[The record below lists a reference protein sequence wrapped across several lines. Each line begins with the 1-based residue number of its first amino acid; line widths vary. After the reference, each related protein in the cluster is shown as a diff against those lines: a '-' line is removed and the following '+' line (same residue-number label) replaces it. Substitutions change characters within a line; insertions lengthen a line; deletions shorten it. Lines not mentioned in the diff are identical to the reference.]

1 MFSTLV
7 AATLVAL
14 VSADGIPD
22 FVVPGKCAKVANQD
36 KFDLRKY
43 SGRWYQTQIIDNA
56 YQPFTRCIH
65 SNYDYSDSDYG
76 FKVTT
81 AGFSPSNEYLR
92 MQGKIYPTKDFPAA
106 HMLIDFPTVFA
117 APYEVIE
124 TDYDSYS
131 CVYSC
136 IEMSGYKAE
145 FGFVFSRTPQTSGPA
160 NDKCASVFRKNGVDF
175 SSFRCCS
182 YGRMRL
188 QSIDI
193 KFVTYIVTYI
203 QTMYRNQI

>member
-36 KFDLRKY
+36 KFDLRK
-43 SGRWYQTQIIDNA
+43 IIDNA

-175 SSFRCCS
+175 SSFSDVAHTAEC
-182 YGRMRL
+182 
-188 QSIDI
+188 
-193 KFVTYIVTYI
+193 V
-203 QTMYRNQI
+203 YRA

>member
-1 MFSTLV
+1 MFTTLV
-7 AATLVAL
+7 AAALVAL

-22 FVVPGKCAKVANQD
+22 FVVPGRCAKVANQD
-36 KFDLRKY
+36 NTPAAGIRPDHRQRL
-43 SGRWYQTQIIDNA
+43 SA
-56 YQPFTRCIH
+56 IH
-65 SNYDYSDSDYG
+65 SLHPLNYDYSDSDYG

-81 AGFSPSNEYLR
+81 AGFSPNNEYLR
-92 MQGKIYPTKDFPAA
+92 LQGKIYPQRTSQ
-106 HMLIDFPTVFA
+106 LPTCSSISLPVLFA

-136 IEMSGYKAE
+136 IDWNGYKSE

-175 SSFRCCS
+175 SSFNEVAHTAEC
-182 YGRMRL
+182 
-188 QSIDI
+188 
-193 KFVTYIVTYI
+193 V
-203 QTMYRNQI
+203 YRA

>member
-1 MFSTLV
+1 MFTTLV
-7 AATLVAL
+7 AAALVAL

-22 FVVPGKCAKVANQD
+22 F
-36 KFDLRKY
+36 Y

-56 YQPFTRCIH
+56 YQPYTRCIH

-81 AGFSPSNEYLR
+81 AGFSPNNEYLR
-92 MQGKIYPTKDFPAA
+92 LQGKIYPTKDFQ
-106 HMLIDFPTVFA
+106 LPTCSSISLPVLFA

-124 TDYDSYS
+124 TDYETYS

-136 IEMSGYKAE
+136 IWNGYKSE

-160 NDKCASVFRKNGVDF
+160 NDKCAPSSAKNGVDF
-175 SSFRCCS
+175 ALFNDVAHTAEC
-182 YGRMRL
+182 
-188 QSIDI
+188 
-193 KFVTYIVTYI
+193 V
-203 QTMYRNQI
+203 YRA

>member
-1 MFSTLV
+1 MNFLS
-7 AATLVAL
+7 
-14 VSADGIPD
+14 S
-22 FVVPGKCAKVANQD
+22 
-36 KFDLRKY
+36 
-43 SGRWYQTQIIDNA
+43 
-56 YQPFTRCIH
+56 
-65 SNYDYSDSDYG
+65 
-76 FKVTT
+76 
-81 AGFSPSNEYLR
+81 
-92 MQGKIYPTKDFPAA
+92 
-106 HMLIDFPTVFA
+106 TVFA

-145 FGFVFSRTPQTSGPA
+145 SASSSPAPHRLPVQRTTSAPPSSA
-160 NDKCASVFRKNGVDF
+160 RTESTSPHSVMLLIR
-175 SSFRCCS
+175 
-182 YGRMRL
+182 RMRL

>member
-1 MFSTLV
+1 MFTTLV
-7 AATLVAL
+7 AAALVAL

-22 FVVPGKCAKVANQD
+22 FVVPGRCAKVANQD
-36 KFDLRKY
+36 KFDLRRY

-56 YQPFTRCIH
+56 YQPYTRCIH

-81 AGFSPSNEYLR
+81 AGFSPNNEYSDCRARSTHKGL
-92 MQGKIYPTKDFPAA
+92 PAA
-106 HMLIDFPTVFA
+106 HMLSYVFA
-117 APYEVIE
+117 APYEVVE

-136 IEMSGYKAE
+136 IDWNGYKSE

-175 SSFRCCS
+175 ALFNDVAHTAEC
-182 YGRMRL
+182 
-188 QSIDI
+188 
-193 KFVTYIVTYI
+193 V
-203 QTMYRNQI
+203 YRA

>member
-106 HMLIDFPTVFA
+106 HA
-117 APYEVIE
+117 H
-124 TDYDSYS
+124 
-131 CVYSC
+131 
-136 IEMSGYKAE
+136 
-145 FGFVFSRTPQTSGPA
+145 
-160 NDKCASVFRKNGVDF
+160 
-175 SSFRCCS
+175 
-182 YGRMRL
+182 
-188 QSIDI
+188 
-193 KFVTYIVTYI
+193 
-203 QTMYRNQI
+203 